1 MYTFTIPREKF
12 DETNP
17 DKQLIRQL
25 ISKHISLVGRLK
37 KNMSYYEGKHKILEE
52 ANRENRL
59 VCNHAKDI
67 SDTAS
72 AYFIGNPVTYKS
84 DSDIKPLT
92 DSLEIAGADETDGDN
107 GLELS
112 IYGLAY
118 EYVYVKEN
126 ENNLLTKNLSAE
138 NTFMVKDDSIEEN
151 ELFAV
156 YYYIRKDD
164 SGTSPDHYIAT
175 VATQNYK
182 YELDIE
188 NNSAHQPTTEPA
200 IPHYLGEI
208 PIIEYLNNK
217 LAIGDFEL
225 QIPLIDAYNAL
236 MSDRVTDKEQF
247 IDAILAIYGTLLAD
261 DEADDEADDTE
272 DENIRKAKDRLKKY
286 KIMELPDTAKA
297 EYLTRTFDENGV
309 EILKKAIEQDIHKFS
324 HIPCMTDESF
334 GGNVSGVAMEFKLL
348 GMENITK
355 IKTRYYKKGLR
366 KRLRIFC
373 NYLAL
378 HGKRVDPTGITMTF
392 TRALPKNLLE
402 ISQIVANLWGKVSRK
417 TLLSQVPFVDDVDEE
432 LKSLEAE
439 EEENLKRQQEM
450 FGMQG
455 NEPPEADPTGKTPD
469 KKAKE
474 KEVDE

>member
-1 MYTFTIPREKF
+1 MYIFTIPREKF
-12 DETNP
+12 DERAP
-17 DKQLIRQL
+17 DKRIIRQL
-25 ISKHISLVGRLK
+25 ISKHISLVGDLK
-37 KNMSYYEGKHKILEE
+37 KNMAYYQGKHKILED
-52 ANRENRL
+52 AKRENRL

-72 AYFIGNPVTYKS
+72 SYFIGNPVTYKS
-84 DSDIKPLT
+84 DADIKDLT
-92 DSLEIAGADETDGDN
+92 ESLESAGADETDGDN
-107 GLELS
+107 GLDLS

-126 ENNLLTKNLSAE
+126 ENNLLTKNLSPE

-156 YYYIRKDD
+156 YYYVRKDD
-164 SGTSPDHYIAT
+164 SGTGPEHYIAT
-175 VATQNYK
+175 VLTPNYK
-182 YELDIE
+182 YELDIQ
-188 NNSAHQPTTEPA
+188 NNEVPQLTTELPV
-200 IPHYLGEI
+200 PHYLGEI

-236 MSDRVTDKEQF
+236 MSDRITDKEQF
-247 IDAILAIYGTLLAD
+247 IDAILAIYGTLLSD
-261 DEADDEADDTE
+261 E
-272 DENIRKAKDRLKKY
+272 DEPGTDEEDQNIKKAKDRLRKY
-286 KIMELPDTAKA
+286 KVLEMPDTAKA
-297 EYLTRTFDENGV
+297 EYLTRTFDESGV

-324 HIPCMTDESF
+324 HIPCMSDESF

-355 IKTRYYKKGLR
+355 IKTRYYRKGLR

-378 HGKRVDPTGITMTF
+378 HGKSVDPTGITMIF

-432 LKSLEAE
+432 LKALDE
-439 EEENLKRQQEM
+439 ETEENLKRQQEI
-450 FGMQG
+450 FGMQENTPPQDG
-455 NEPPEADPTGKTPD
+455 NPDQKEPD
-469 KKAKE
+469 KSE
-474 KEVDE
+474 KDDAE

>member
-1 MYTFTIPREKF
+1 MRTIYTFTIPRERF
-12 DETNP
+12 DESNP
-17 DKQLIRQL
+17 DKQMLRQL
-25 ISKHISLVGRLK
+25 ISKHISLASKLR
-37 KNMSYYEGKHKILEE
+37 KNIEYYEGKHKILGDTE
-52 ANRENRL
+52 RENKL

-67 SDTAS
+67 SDTVVS
-72 AYFIGNPVTYKS
+72 YFMGNPVSYKS
-84 DSDIKPLT
+84 SADITVLT
-92 DSLEIAGADETDGDN
+92 DALEDAGADEADGDN

-118 EYVYVKEN
+118 EYIYAKEN
-126 ENNLLTKNLSAE
+126 ETTLCIKNISAE

-156 YYYIRKDD
+156 YYYVKKDD
-164 SGTSPDHYIAT
+164 SGRSPDHYMAT
-175 VATQNYK
+175 VVTVNYK

-188 NNSAHQPTTEPA
+188 NTPTIQPTTEVPY
-200 IPHYLGEI
+200 IHHMGEI
-208 PIIEYLNNK
+208 PIIEYQNNK

-236 MSDRVTDKEQF
+236 MSDRITDKEQF

-261 DEADDEADDTE
+261 DTVTDDEGKEE
-272 DENIRKAKDRLKKY
+272 DGIKTAMQKVKQRKVLE
-286 KIMELPDTAKA
+286 MPGEGAKA
-297 EYLTRTFDENGV
+297 EYLTRTFDESGV

-366 KRLRIFC
+366 KRLRIFA
-373 NYLAL
+373 NFLNL
-378 HGKRVDPTGITMTF
+378 KGQQIDISGIAPTF

-402 ISQIVANLWGKVSRK
+402 ISQIIANLWGKVSRK
-417 TLLSQVPFVDDVDEE
+417 TLLSQIPFVEDVDEE
-432 LKSLEAE
+432 LKALDE
-439 EEENLKRQQEM
+439 EEEKAIEKQQAL
-450 FGMQG
+450 FGMQENTPPG
-455 NEPPEADPTGKTPD
+455 NKDTKD
-469 KKAKE
+469 D
-474 KEVDE
+474 VDE

>member
-1 MYTFTIPREKF
+1 MYIFTIPREKF
-12 DETNP
+12 DERAP
-17 DKQLIRQL
+17 DKRIIRQL
-25 ISKHISLVGRLK
+25 ISKHISLVGDLK
-37 KNMSYYEGKHKILEE
+37 KNMAYYEGKHKILED
-52 ANRENRL
+52 AKRENKL

-72 AYFIGNPVTYKS
+72 SYFIGNPVTYKS
-84 DSDIKPLT
+84 ETDIKNLT
-92 DSLEIAGADETDGDN
+92 DALETAGADETDGDN
-107 GLELS
+107 GLDLS

-126 ENNLLTKNLSAE
+126 ENNLLTKNLSPE

-156 YYYIRKDD
+156 YYYVRKDD
-164 SGTSPDHYIAT
+164 SGDGPEHYIAT
-175 VATQNYK
+175 ILTPNYK
-182 YELDIE
+182 YELDIQ
-188 NNSAHQPTTEPA
+188 NNNIPQLTTEQPV
-200 IPHYLGEI
+200 PHYLGEI

-236 MSDRVTDKEQF
+236 MSDRITDKEQF
-247 IDAILAIYGTLLAD
+247 IDAILAIYGTLLSD
-261 DEADDEADDTE
+261 E
-272 DENIRKAKDRLKKY
+272 DEPGTEEEDQNIKKVKDRLRKY
-286 KIMELPDTAKA
+286 KVLEMPDTAKA
-297 EYLTRTFDENGV
+297 EYLTRTFDESGV

-324 HIPCMTDESF
+324 HIPCMSDESF

-378 HGKRVDPTGITMTF
+378 HGKSVDPSGITMTF

-432 LKSLEAE
+432 LKALDEEAE
-439 EEENLKRQQEM
+439 EDLKRQQEV
-450 FGMQG
+450 FGVQE
-455 NEPPEADPTGKTPD
+455 NTPPSDGDPGQKPPD
-469 KKAKE
+469 KSKKDDAE
-474 KEVDE
+474 

>member
-1 MYTFTIPREKF
+1 MYIFTIPREKF
-12 DETNP
+12 DERVP
-17 DKQLIRQL
+17 DKRIIRQL
-25 ISKHISLVGRLK
+25 ISKHISLVGNLK
-37 KNMSYYEGKHKILEE
+37 KNMAYYQGKHKILED
-52 ANRENRL
+52 AKRENRL

-72 AYFIGNPVTYKS
+72 SYFIGNPVTYKS
-84 DSDIKPLT
+84 DADIKDLT
-92 DSLEIAGADETDGDN
+92 DSLETAGADETDGDN
-107 GLELS
+107 GLDLS

-126 ENNLLTKNLSAE
+126 ENNLLTKNLSPE

-156 YYYIRKDD
+156 YYYVRKDD
-164 SGTSPDHYIAT
+164 SGTGPEHYIAT
-175 VATQNYK
+175 VLTPNYK
-182 YELDIE
+182 YELDIQ
-188 NNSAHQPTTEPA
+188 NNEVPQLTTELPV
-200 IPHYLGEI
+200 PHYLGEI

-217 LAIGDFEL
+217 LVIGDFEL

-236 MSDRVTDKEQF
+236 MSDRITDKEQF
-247 IDAILAIYGTLLAD
+247 IDAILAIYGTLLSDD
-261 DEADDEADDTE
+261 DEPGTE
-272 DENIRKAKDRLKKY
+272 EEDQNIKKAKERLKKY
-286 KIMELPDTAKA
+286 KVLEMPDTAKA
-297 EYLTRTFDENGV
+297 EYLTRTFDESGV

-324 HIPCMTDESF
+324 HIPCMSDESF

-378 HGKRVDPTGITMTF
+378 HGKSVDPTGITMTF

-432 LKSLEAE
+432 MKALDE
-439 EEENLKRQQEM
+439 ETEENLKRQQEV
-450 FGMQG
+450 FGMQENTPPQDG
-455 NEPPEADPTGKTPD
+455 NPD
-469 KKAKE
+469 QKE
-474 KEVDE
+474 SDKSQKDDAE

>member
-12 DETNP
+12 DERAP
-17 DKQLIRQL
+17 DKRIIRQL
-25 ISKHISLVGRLK
+25 ISKHISMVDRLK
-37 KNMSYYEGKHKILEE
+37 KNMAYYEGKHKILEDTK
-52 ANRENRL
+52 RENKL

-72 AYFIGNPVTYKS
+72 SYFIGNPVTYKS
-84 DSDIKPLT
+84 EQDIKDLI
-92 DSLEIAGADETDGDN
+92 DALEAAGADETDGDN
-107 GLELS
+107 GLDLS

-126 ENNLLTKNLSAE
+126 ENDLLIKNLSPE

-164 SGTSPDHYIAT
+164 SGMSQEHYMAT
-175 VATQNYK
+175 ILTPNYK
-182 YELDIE
+182 YELDIQ
-188 NNSAHQPTTEPA
+188 NSDVPQMTTELPVE
-200 IPHYLGEI
+200 HFLGEI
-208 PIIEYLNNK
+208 PIVEYLNNK

-236 MSDRVTDKEQF
+236 MSDRITDKEQF
-247 IDAILAIYGTLLAD
+247 IDAILAIYGTLLS
-261 DEADDEADDTE
+261 DEDEEDTE
-272 DENIRKAKDRLKKY
+272 EEDQNIKKAKDRLKKY

-297 EYLTRTFDENGV
+297 EYLTRTFDESGV

-324 HIPCMTDESF
+324 HIPCMSDESF

-366 KRLRIFC
+366 KRLRLFC
-373 NYLAL
+373 NYLGL
-378 HGKRVDPTGITMTF
+378 HGKNVDPKGITMTF

-402 ISQIVANLWGKVSRK
+402 ISQIVSNLWGKVSRK

-432 LKSLEAE
+432 LRAVEKE
-439 EEENLKRQQEM
+439 EQENLEKQQAM
-450 FGMQG
+450 FGLG
-455 NEPPEADPTGKTPD
+455 SNTPPDAPPKDN
-469 KKAKE
+469 
-474 KEVDE
+474 VDE

>member
-1 MYTFTIPREKF
+1 MYNFTIPRETF
-12 DETNP
+12 DESNP
-17 DKQLIRQL
+17 DKQVIRQL
-25 ISKHISLVGRLK
+25 ISEHISMVARLK
-37 KNMSYYEGKHKILEE
+37 KNMAYYQGHHKILED
-52 ANRENRL
+52 AKRENRL

-72 AYFIGNPVTYKS
+72 SYFIGNPVTYKS
-84 DSDIKPLT
+84 DVDIKDLT
-92 DSLEIAGADETDGDN
+92 DALETAGADETDGDN
-107 GLELS
+107 GLDLS
-112 IYGLAY
+112 IYGLTY

-126 ENNLLTKNLSAE
+126 ENNLLTKNLSPE

-156 YYYIRKDD
+156 YYYVRKDD
-164 SGTSPDHYIAT
+164 SGKLPNHYMAT
-175 VATQNYK
+175 VVTMNYK

-188 NNSAHQPTTEPA
+188 DSNTFQATTEPA
-200 IPHYLGEI
+200 FSHYLGEI
-208 PIIEYLNNK
+208 PIIEYQNNK

-236 MSDRVTDKEQF
+236 MSDRITDKEQF

-261 DEADDEADDTE
+261 E
-272 DENIRKAKDRLKKY
+272 DEPGTEEEDQNIKKAKERLKKY
-286 KIMELPDTAKA
+286 RVLEMPDTAKA
-297 EYLTRTFDENGV
+297 EYLTRTFDESGV

-324 HIPCMTDESF
+324 HIPCMSDESF

-355 IKTRYYKKGLR
+355 IKTRYYRKGLR

-378 HGKRVDPTGITMTF
+378 HGKSVDPAGITMTF

-417 TLLSQVPFVDDVDEE
+417 TLLSQVPFVEDVDEE
-432 LKSLEAE
+432 LAAVEQEEQETLKQQAE
-439 EEENLKRQQEM
+439 L
-450 FGMQG
+450 FGSHA
-455 NEPPEADPTGKTPD
+455 NEPPDDVPPE
-469 KKAKE
+469 KKDD
-474 KEVDE
+474 VDE

>member
-1 MYTFTIPREKF
+1 MYIFTIPREKF
-12 DETNP
+12 DERAP
-17 DKQLIRQL
+17 DKRIIRQL
-25 ISKHISLVGRLK
+25 ISKHISLVGDLK
-37 KNMSYYEGKHKILEE
+37 KNMAYYQGKHKILED
-52 ANRENRL
+52 AKRENRL

-72 AYFIGNPVTYKS
+72 SYFIGNPVTYKS
-84 DSDIKPLT
+84 DADIKDLT
-92 DSLEIAGADETDGDN
+92 DSLETAGADETDGDN
-107 GLELS
+107 GLDLS

-126 ENNLLTKNLSAE
+126 ENNLLTKNLSPE

-156 YYYIRKDD
+156 YYYVRKDD
-164 SGTSPDHYIAT
+164 SGTGPEHYIAT
-175 VATQNYK
+175 ILTPNYK
-182 YELDIE
+182 YELDIQ
-188 NNSAHQPTTEPA
+188 NNNVPQLTTELP

-236 MSDRVTDKEQF
+236 MSDRITDKEQF
-247 IDAILAIYGTLLAD
+247 IDAILAIYGTLLSD
-261 DEADDEADDTE
+261 E
-272 DENIRKAKDRLKKY
+272 DEPGTEEEDQNIKKVKDRLRKY
-286 KIMELPDTAKA
+286 KVLEMPDTAKA
-297 EYLTRTFDENGV
+297 EYLTRTFDESGV

-324 HIPCMTDESF
+324 HIPCMSDESF

-378 HGKRVDPTGITMTF
+378 HGKSVDPTGITMTF

-432 LKSLEAE
+432 LKALDE
-439 EEENLKRQQEM
+439 ETEENLKRQQEV
-450 FGMQG
+450 FGMQENTPPQDG
-455 NEPPEADPTGKTPD
+455 NPD
-469 KKAKE
+469 QKE
-474 KEVDE
+474 SDKSEKDDAE

>member
-1 MYTFTIPREKF
+1 MYIFTIPREKF
-12 DETNP
+12 DERAP
-17 DKQLIRQL
+17 DKRIIRQL
-25 ISKHISLVGRLK
+25 ISKHISKVGDLK
-37 KNMSYYEGKHKILEE
+37 KNMAYYQGKHKILED
-52 ANRENRL
+52 AKRENRL

-72 AYFIGNPVTYKS
+72 SYFIGNPVTYKS
-84 DSDIKPLT
+84 DADIKDLT
-92 DSLEIAGADETDGDN
+92 DSLETAGADETDGDN
-107 GLELS
+107 GLDLS

-126 ENNLLTKNLSAE
+126 ENNLLIKNLSPE

-156 YYYIRKDD
+156 YYYVRKDD
-164 SGTSPDHYIAT
+164 SGTGPEHYIAT
-175 VATQNYK
+175 ILTPNYK
-182 YELDIE
+182 YELDIQ
-188 NNSAHQPTTEPA
+188 NNNVPQLTTELPV
-200 IPHYLGEI
+200 PHYLGEI

-236 MSDRVTDKEQF
+236 MSDRITDKEQF
-247 IDAILAIYGTLLAD
+247 IDAILAIYGTLLSD
-261 DEADDEADDTE
+261 E
-272 DENIRKAKDRLKKY
+272 DEPGTEEEDQNIKKVKDRLRKY
-286 KIMELPDTAKA
+286 KVLEMPDTAKA
-297 EYLTRTFDENGV
+297 EYLTRTFDESGV

-324 HIPCMTDESF
+324 HIPCMSDESF

-355 IKTRYYKKGLR
+355 IKTRYYRKGLR
-366 KRLRIFC
+366 KRIRIFC

-378 HGKRVDPTGITMTF
+378 HGKSVDPAGITMTF

-432 LKSLEAE
+432 LKALDE
-439 EEENLKRQQEM
+439 ETEENLKRQQEV
-450 FGMQG
+450 FGMQENTPPQDG
-455 NEPPEADPTGKTPD
+455 NPDQKEPD
-469 KKAKE
+469 KSE
-474 KEVDE
+474 KDDAE